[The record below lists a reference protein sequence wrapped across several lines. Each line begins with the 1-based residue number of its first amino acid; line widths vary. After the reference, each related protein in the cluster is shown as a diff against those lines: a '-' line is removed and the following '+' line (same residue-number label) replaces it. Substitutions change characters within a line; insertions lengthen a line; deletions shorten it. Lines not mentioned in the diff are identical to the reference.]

1 LQAVVAWHNSCQ
13 TYHDQQQ
20 VGCNGQ
26 TIALIWISGSRRVNI
41 TQLRLYTRLYTLG
54 HEHTHPSR
62 RRLHAALVALKDDD
76 ETFDELLSPL
86 IREHR
91 ETIREGAGLWSN
103 TDAAEGA
110 CKAREQMKQDIG

>member
-1 LQAVVAWHNSCQ
+1 
-13 TYHDQQQ
+13 
-20 VGCNGQ
+20 
-26 TIALIWISGSRRVNI
+26 
-41 TQLRLYTRLYTLG
+41 
-54 HEHTHPSR
+54 
-62 RRLHAALVALKDDD
+62 VALKDDD

-91 ETIREGAGLWSN
+91 ETIREGAGLWSS